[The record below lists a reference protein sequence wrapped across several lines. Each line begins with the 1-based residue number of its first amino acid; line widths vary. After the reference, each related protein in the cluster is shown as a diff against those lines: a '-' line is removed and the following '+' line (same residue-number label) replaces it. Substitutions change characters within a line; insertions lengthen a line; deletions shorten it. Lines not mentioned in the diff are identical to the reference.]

1 MRWDNRRRSDNVE
14 FRKGAA
20 GAGMTGAAF
29 LLVRFIFSRF
39 GIGGVV
45 VAVGA
50 LFVAQQMGLNPL
62 GLITGGGG
70 GSVSREATTQ
80 EQDFVTAIVGS
91 TEDVW
96 TRLFAQRGSRYVPP
110 AVVVFEKNTN
120 SGCGPATAASGP
132 FYCPADRKIYFDLAF
147 FDELARRFGAPG
159 DFAQAYVIAHE
170 VGHHIQTITGTSR
183 QVREA
188 QSRTN
193 KVNQNALQVQMEL
206 QADCYAGVWAFHA
219 DRSAKYGNILQ
230 EGDVEEAL
238 NAATAIGDDTLQRQA
253 GRRVNQESF
262 THGSA
267 QQRVRWFRTGLQTG
281 NVESCETFQR
291 GSR

>member
-20 GAGMTGAAF
+20 GAGMTGMAF
-29 LLVRFIFSRF
+29 LLIRFIFGRF
-39 GIGGVV
+39 GIGGVI

-50 LFVAQQMGLNPL
+50 LFVAQQMGMNPI
-62 GLITGGGG
+62 GMITGGGG
-70 GSVSREATTQ
+70 GEVSREATTQ

-96 TRLFAQRGSRYVPP
+96 SKLFAQSGSRYTPP
-110 AVVVFEKNTN
+110 AVIVFEKNTN
-120 SGCGPATAASGP
+120 SGCGMASAASGP

-170 VGHHIQTITGTSR
+170 VGHHIQTITGTTA

-188 QSRTN
+188 QGQTN
-193 KVNQNALQVQMEL
+193 QAGQNALQVQMEL
-206 QADCYAGVWAFHA
+206 QADCYAGLWAFHA
-219 DRSAKYGNILQ
+219 DRDTKYGGILQ

-238 NAATAIGDDTLQRQA
+238 RAATAIGDDTLQRES

-267 QQRVRWFRTGLQTG
+267 AQRVKWFRTGLQTG
-281 NVESCETFQR
+281 RVDACDTFNAR
-291 GSR
+291 GF